1 MDNARQKDITKLAKK
16 FAISG
21 IGSIFG
27 LFWTPLTSVITTRFL
42 GAELYGIF
50 SLVQSWGSLL
60 ANLSSIGLN
69 GMNLRFIPT
78 YKATGSMAL
87 IKGSVFTTIRV
98 SVVISAA
105 ATCFILF
112 FPDLFCELFI
122 HRPETI
128 SEEYFSNYVTK
139 AFQFY
144 AVSILLTASYQAFLS
159 SLVGYQFVQYKVLAN
174 DVLGPA
180 AKIISLTSLLLLDFN
195 LYAALGSNIIQD
207 IVVLLVSAFYL
218 FRIAPELRDK
228 SIPVQIE
235 KKKMM
240 KFSSALFANS
250 LLSKYTYQLDILFL
264 GYYATLPEIGI
275 YTLALRLQPLI
286 YLPHYSISSV
296 FGPMV
301 AELYTAGKIKELN
314 QFYKTTTKW
323 SVTLSLPICSL
334 IILFSKE
341 ILGVFGKEFAAGFE
355 LVAIL
360 SIGNLIHDFLG
371 LSGNIILMTGR
382 IRINVINSIV
392 MAIINLLLMSI
403 LIRNYGMYG
412 AAIGNFLSI
421 TILSILTTVETF
433 YILKIHPFDFLL
445 LKPFFAML
453 ISSSIV
459 IAISIWYRLPYYE
472 ITFLIYILVF
482 ILLYVGFLFLFGLSQ
497 DDRMI
502 LDKILKKLPFKKQ
515 NSNE

>member
-1 MDNARQKDITKLAKK
+1 MGDARQKNITKLAKN

-21 IGSIFG
+21 IGSVFG
-27 LFWTPLTSVITTRFL
+27 LIWAPITSVITTRFL

-50 SLVQSWGSLL
+50 SLVQSWGSML
-60 ANLSSIGLN
+60 ANLSSFGFN

-78 YKATGSMAL
+78 YKAIGSKSL

-98 SVVISAA
+98 SVVMSAMA
-105 ATCFILF
+105 ACFILF
-112 FPDLFCELFI
+112 FPDVFCDLFI
-122 HRPETI
+122 HRPETV
-128 SEEYFSNYVTK
+128 SEEYFSNFVTK

-144 AVSILLTASYQAFLS
+144 AVSILLTALYQAFLS

-180 AKIISLTSLLLLDFN
+180 AKIISLVSLLLLDFN

-207 IVVLLVSAFYL
+207 IVVLTVSAFYL
-218 FRIAPELRDK
+218 FRIVPELRDR
-228 SIPVQIE
+228 SIPVEIE
-235 KKKMM
+235 KKKMI

-296 FGPMV
+296 FGPMA
-301 AELYTAGKIKELN
+301 AELYTAGKIQELN
-314 QFYKTTTKW
+314 QLYKTATKW
-323 SVTLSLPICSL
+323 SVTLSLPICL
-334 IILFSKE
+334 IIILFSKD
-341 ILGVFGKEFAAGFE
+341 ILGVFGKEFTAGFE

-371 LSGNIILMTGR
+371 LSGNVILMTGR
-382 IRINVINSIV
+382 VRINVINSIV
-392 MAIINLLLMSI
+392 MAVINLVLMPI
-403 LIRNYGMYG
+403 LIQNYGMYG
-412 AAIGNFLSI
+412 AAIGNFFSI
-421 TILSILTTVETF
+421 AFLTILTTVETL

-445 LKPFFAML
+445 LKPFVATL
-453 ISSSIV
+453 ISAFIIVAFSS
-459 IAISIWYRLPYYE
+459 WYQLPFYDL
-472 ITFLIYILVF
+472 TFLIHIIMFAVLYVSVL
-482 ILLYVGFLFLFGLSQ
+482 ILLGLTQ

-502 LDKILKKLPFKKQ
+502 LNKILRKLPFKKQ